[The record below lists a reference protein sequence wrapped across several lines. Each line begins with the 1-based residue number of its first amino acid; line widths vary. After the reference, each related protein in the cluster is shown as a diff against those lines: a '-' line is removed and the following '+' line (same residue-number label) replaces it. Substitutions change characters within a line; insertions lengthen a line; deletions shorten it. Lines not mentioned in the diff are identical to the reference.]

1 MCQSIIQGL
10 NVSEHALQQYINDFH
25 NQVDSSPNAKLD
37 VNNMMAL
44 EDKVASYENKKEQLL
59 EEMSNV
65 SNAIHGALNG
75 NWQQNSLR
83 IAGLT
88 SDITEIHKKEQ
99 ILKKYLDF
107 ERSHVNFSDELSTL
121 ATAISQAVKDIQQN
135 LSFNDKTG
143 MYDVNGLN
151 TDRFKK
157 LQDLYAKQKEIDGKV
172 KEIEAIGLTP
182 YIPSGNTAGF
192 VLNQDGTLNTEATLD
207 QVNNQVIYWQNE
219 TGMRELFGVGAF
231 YRAIY
236 GVDAVTG
243 ERISKGQ
250 QFMDGLAVVGMY
262 GGPIFGISK
271 YTYELDMLPMYRR
284 STNVGAFTELKE
296 PMQLKHVKKV
306 CKEAGIDYSGIK
318 IRIEHN
324 SDLIGRQLYGYTD
337 PGGKSVTLYPDAF
350 TNREELIRTLGHER
364 THIMQFELYGPAND
378 YDTSKVFDK
387 AAYGAEDDF
396 WVYDKKMNG
405 GKYIV

>member
-1 MCQSIIQGL
+1 
-10 NVSEHALQQYINDFH
+10 
-25 NQVDSSPNAKLD
+25 
-37 VNNMMAL
+37 
-44 EDKVASYENKKEQLL
+44 
-59 EEMSNV
+59 
-65 SNAIHGALNG
+65 
-75 NWQQNSLR
+75 
-83 IAGLT
+83 
-88 SDITEIHKKEQ
+88 
-99 ILKKYLDF
+99 
-107 ERSHVNFSDELSTL
+107 
-121 ATAISQAVKDIQQN
+121 
-135 LSFNDKTG
+135 
-143 MYDVNGLN
+143 
-151 TDRFKK
+151 
-157 LQDLYAKQKEIDGKV
+157 
-172 KEIEAIGLTP
+172 
-182 YIPSGNTAGF
+182 
-192 VLNQDGTLNTEATLD
+192 
-207 QVNNQVIYWQNE
+207 
-219 TGMRELFGVGAF
+219 MRELFGVGAF

-296 PMQLKHVKKV
+296 PMQLKYVKKV

-378 YDTSKVFDK
+378 YDTYKVFDK

-396 WVYDKKMNG
+396 WVYDKK
-405 GKYIV
+405 